1 MMGADLYLTNIYEA
15 NRTSIEP
22 QFKEAVAIRDSY
34 PRDSLEYHQAQ
45 IEVEHWFDKMSSVG
59 YYFDPYTSDSLLAQ
73 LGMSWWQDVLPLL
86 NENDELSLKDAK
98 WFLSEIRIRRI
109 ECQRMVTVEQE
120 LASSVITSVATSATI
135 SKVGS
140 PYDADEVQF
149 FVERK
154 LQLIR
159 FFIQAIETRQVVVCS
174 L

>member
-1 MMGADLYLTNIYEA
+1 MMGADLYLTKIYEA
-15 NRTSIEP
+15 NRTSVEP
-22 QFKEAVAIRDSY
+22 QFKEATAIRDSF
-34 PRDSLEYHQAQ
+34 PRDSLEYNQAQ

-59 YYFDPYTSDSLLAQ
+59 YYIDPYTSDSLLAQ
-73 LGMSWWQDVLPLL
+73 LGLSWWQDVLPLL

-98 WFLSEIRIRRI
+98 WFLSEIRNRRI

-120 LASSVITSVATSATI
+120 LASSVMSSVARSVATSR
-135 SKVGS
+135 VES
-140 PYDADEVQF
+140 PYEADEVQF

-159 FFIQAIETRQVVVCS
+159 FLSQAIETRQAIVCS